1 MQFSRFFS
9 EVLNSSILILLFA
22 CSHDSAEL
30 YLLFTLFFFLV
41 EVSGFEPLTSCL
53 QSRRSTSWA
62 IPPQFSELDCRL
74 VKFFTSYFLLSS
86 SYSILWWAILDLN
99 QGPHPYQGCALT
111 TWANSP
117 CFYSYLP
124 RSREFEPEQLV
135 WQFFTSFAFWTD
147 LGLTCERET
156 LIDLCLHF
164 TVRSPSKEVI
174 QPHLPVRLPCYDFTL
189 VTSPAFGIPLR
200 LNG

>member
-1 MQFSRFFS
+1 M
-9 EVLNSSILILLFA
+9 
-22 CSHDSAEL
+22 
-30 YLLFTLFFFLV
+30 

-62 IPPQFSELDCRL
+62 IPPQFSELFSNFHSFLTRYL
-74 VKFFTSYFLLSS
+74 LLST

-117 CFYSYLP
+117 CFVFKPFFLV
-124 RSREFEPEQLV
+124 RVFEPEQLV
-135 WQFFTSFAFWTD
+135 WQFLTNLSFLNRPWFD
-147 LGLTCERET
+147 LWAW
-156 LIDLCLHF
+156 DFSYFCLHF

-189 VTSPAFGIPLR
+189 VTSPAFGIPLQ
-200 LNG
+200 